1 MSHDTKEHKV
11 KCVVYNSKIKLV
23 IVFWYSLKNN
33 DIIILQ
39 RKETFVSKGF
49 IAFFFN
55 VLENGFFTLFEQFE
69 LYDFASMA
77 FYHWLLLLLAGLLL
91 FGLGGNSQGKTI

>member
-1 MSHDTKEHKV
+1 MSHDTKKHKV

-23 IVFWYSLKNN
+23 IVFWYSLQNN
-33 DIIILQ
+33 DIILQ

-49 IAFFFN
+49 IAFFFH
-55 VLENGFFTLFEQFE
+55 VLVNGFSTLFE

-77 FYHWLLLLLAGLLL
+77 FYHRLLLLLAGLLL
-91 FGLGGNSQGKTI
+91 FGLEGNSQGKTI